1 MGNIYALLT
10 TATKK
15 KIFDKKNNE
24 NSIRKQL
31 TQRPTNIE

>member
-10 TATKK
+10 TATKRS
-15 KIFDKKNNE
+15 FDKKIMKFNP
-24 NSIRKQL
+24 KQL